1 MIHGV
6 FISKKRKRER
16 IYFQNMR
23 EFLEYA
29 IHVWDDLEF
38 LSADTVRV
46 DQIRQGRNAKYWM
59 PTPESPEEET

>member
-16 IYFQNMR
+16 IYFQNMK

-29 IHVWDDLEF
+29 IQVWDDLEF

-46 DQIRQGRNAKYWM
+46 DQIRQSRNVKVM
-59 PTPESPEEET
+59 EGEKDG

>member
-16 IYFQNMR
+16 IYFPNMK

-29 IHVWDDLEF
+29 IQVWDDLEF
-38 LSADTVRV
+38 LSADTVR
-46 DQIRQGRNAKYWM
+46 DDKIRDGIKVLGVRKDG
-59 PTPESPEEET
+59 

>member
-16 IYFQNMR
+16 IYFQNMK

-29 IHVWDDLEF
+29 IQVWNDLEF
-38 LSADTVRV
+38 LSADTVRA
-46 DQIRQGRNAKYWM
+46 DQIRLGRNVKM
-59 PTPESPEEET
+59 MEDEKDG

>member
-16 IYFQNMR
+16 IYFPNMKD
-23 EFLEYA
+23 FLEYA
-29 IHVWDDLEF
+29 IQVWDDLEF

-46 DQIRQGRNAKYWM
+46 DQIWQGRNVKVM
-59 PTPESPEEET
+59 EGEKDG

>member
-16 IYFQNMR
+16 IYFSSMK

-38 LSADTVRV
+38 VSADTIRD
-46 DQIRQGRNAKYWM
+46 DQIRQGIKVLEGKKNAVV
-59 PTPESPEEET
+59 

>member
-16 IYFQNMR
+16 IYFPNMR

-29 IHVWDDLEF
+29 IQVWDDLEF
-38 LSADTVRV
+38 LSADTVRA
-46 DQIRQGRNAKYWM
+46 DQIRQGRNVKVM
-59 PTPESPEEET
+59 EGEKDG

>member
-16 IYFQNMR
+16 IYFPNMK

-29 IHVWDDLEF
+29 MQVWDDLQC
-38 LSADTVRV
+38 LSADTVRA
-46 DQIRQGRNAKYWM
+46 DQIRQGRNVKVM
-59 PTPESPEEET
+59 EGEKDG

>member
-16 IYFQNMR
+16 IYFPNMKD
-23 EFLEYA
+23 FLEYA
-29 IHVWDDLEF
+29 IQVWDDLEF

-46 DQIRQGRNAKYWM
+46 DQIRQSRNVKVM
-59 PTPESPEEET
+59 EGEKDG

>member
-16 IYFQNMR
+16 IYFPNMK

-29 IHVWDDLEF
+29 IQVWNDLEF
-38 LSADTVRV
+38 LSADTVR
-46 DQIRQGRNAKYWM
+46 DLRNTTTTWKLAS
-59 PTPESPEEET
+59 TR